1 MERLIPGFMTYL
13 MQVKNASK
21 STMSSYERDL
31 KRLAAF
37 LDAKGVHTPEDVTAT
52 SLNSYILFLEREGF
66 STATVS
72 RNVASM
78 KSFFH
83 YVCDSNRRLN
93 DPTSQIRAP
102 HIDPEGSGDPFCGGG
117 GKPSG
122 AAGPG
127 DSERNPRQGH
137 AGASLCHGNAGDG
150 AHSP

>member
-66 STATVS
+66 STATVFIMFVTVTGGLTIPLARSVRLISTGRLRRSFLWRRWKAFWSS
-72 RNVASM
+72 RT
-78 KSFFH
+78 
-83 YVCDSNRRLN
+83 RG
-93 DPTSQIRAP
+93 Q
-102 HIDPEGSGDPFCGGG
+102 
-117 GKPSG
+117 
-122 AAGPG
+122 
-127 DSERNPRQGH
+127 
-137 AGASLCHGNAGDG
+137 
-150 AHSP
+150 

>member
-31 KRLAAF
+31 KRLTAF
-37 LDAKGVHTPEDVTAT
+37 LDTKGVHTPEDVTAT

-102 HIDPEGSGDPFCGGG
+102 HIDRKAFWSSRTRGQRKESATRPCWSFSMPRECG
-117 GKPSG
+117 
-122 AAGPG
+122 
-127 DSERNPRQGH
+127 
-137 AGASLCHGNAGDG
+137 
-150 AHSP
+150 